1 MEITDKELRTSPIH
15 ALFRRYF
22 YPTLGGMLAVSLVT
36 VTDGIFVGNGVGADG
51 VAAVNLVWAP
61 LMLFVGLGLM
71 LGMGSSVAA
80 SIALAKEDVMTARR
94 HVTQCM
100 IIGFLTVS
108 SVVSVMF
115 ISPTATV
122 RILGASDTLTGVS
135 VEYLIYILPGFLFD
149 IFAMIGLFVLRVDG
163 NPKLAMWCT
172 LLRALVNI
180 ILDYVLIFPLG
191 MGIKG
196 AAIATS
202 LSYVVGAAVVLVYL
216 TGYARSLRLL
226 NPINS
231 ASWKGWLNNLWL
243 QCKIGVSG
251 MLGEGVM
258 ALTMFL
264 GNIMTM
270 KYLGDA
276 GVGAF
281 GLICYYLP
289 FIFLV
294 GNSIAQGAQ
303 PIISFNYG
311 YGDLQRV
318 KSTERVAIKTAIIS
332 GLIMGTLFLLWR
344 YPLTDIFLSV
354 ESTSGNIAVSAFPYY
369 SLCAIPYIFN
379 IASIGYFQSIG
390 KVAPSIVFSL
400 LRGPIFLIPSFLLLP
415 TAIGVTGIW
424 IALAVSELLTA
435 VCICGYYWKHH
446 K

>member
-172 LLRALVNI
+172 VLRALVNI
-180 ILDYVLIFPLG
+180 VLDYILIFPLE

-202 LSYVVGAAVVLVYL
+202 LSYVVGAAVVVVYL
-216 TGYARSLRLL
+216 AGYARSLKLL
-226 NPINS
+226 NPIKPT
-231 ASWKGWLNNLWL
+231 SWKGCLNNLWL

>member
-172 LLRALVNI
+172 VLRALVNI
-180 ILDYVLIFPLG
+180 VLDYILIFPLE

-202 LSYVVGAAVVLVYL
+202 LSYVVGAAVVVVYL
-216 TGYARSLRLL
+216 AGYARSLKLL
-226 NPINS
+226 NPIKPT
-231 ASWKGWLNNLWL
+231 SWKGCLNNLWL

-289 FIFLV
+289 FVFLV

-311 YGDLQRV
+311 YGDFQRV

-332 GLIMGTLFLLWR
+332 GLIMGALFLLGR

-369 SLCAIPYIFN
+369 ALCAVPYIFN